1 MYNNLWTINIKSFDK
16 VKEYIDFIESC
27 RGLELPNYTEKHHIL
42 PKSLFPLYE
51 KDKNNII
58 TLSAINH
65 YKAHVLLAE
74 AYGGGMLYALRMMD
88 ARYDTSDIPEIN
100 YMHFREEASKLR
112 SESMLDLWADDN
124 YKLRVSNSFKNSWKD
139 NIQRKENISNIM
151 LDLWSDPVY
160 KEKTSKALREATQTE
175 EFKEKISI
183 TSKERWEDPEYRK
196 MVNTNRDLV
205 MQTDEYKSKM
215 SDIQKE
221 RMKDPKLRAAC
232 GWNKGKGRPSRVCPH
247 CKRSGN
253 TLGFFKIHFNN
264 CKIIRDFRL
273 SFIRLHIL
281 QLETLKN
288 PKLLDKELSSRYLGA
303 FIVGFKHLLRNNYD
317 NE

>member
-1 MYNNLWTINIKSFDK
+1 MYDILWTINIKSFDK

-27 RGLELPNYTEKHHIL
+27 KGLELPNYVESHHIL
-42 PKSLFPLYE
+42 PKSLFPEYE
-51 KDKNNII
+51 YDKDNLIE
-58 TLSAINH
+58 LSAMNH

-88 ARYDTSDIPEIN
+88 SRYNDNDIPEIN
-100 YMHFREEASKLR
+100 YSILREEFSKHH
-112 SESMLDLWADDN
+112 
-124 YKLRVSNSFKNSWKD
+124 SNIMKEVWSDKEFSIKMSKSHLAAWN
-139 NIQRKENISNIM
+139 NNAARKENISNIM

-205 MQTDEYKSKM
+205 MQSDEYKSKM

-273 SFIRLHIL
+273 SFIRLHVL
-281 QLETLKN
+281 QLETLKD
-288 PKLLDKELSSRYLGA
+288 PKLLDKELSSRYLWA
-303 FIVGFKHLLRNNYD
+303 FIVGFKHLLRTNYD

>member
-1 MYNNLWTINIKSFDK
+1 MYNILYSINVKSLDK

-27 RGLELPNYTEKHHIL
+27 KGINLPDYTEKHHIL
-42 PKSLFPLYE
+42 PRSLFPKYE
-51 KDKNNII
+51 FDKDNLIE
-58 TLSAINH
+58 LSAINH
-65 YKAHVLLAE
+65 YKAHVLLADS
-74 AYGGGMLYALRMMD
+74 YGGSMIHALHFMTHLCKYDTDPAVNYEYLRMEH
-88 ARYDTSDIPEIN
+88 ARLISINMTEI
-100 YMHFREEASKLR
+100 
-112 SESMLDLWADDN
+112 
-124 YKLRVSNSFKNSWKD
+124 
-139 NIQRKENISNIM
+139 
-151 LDLWSDPVY
+151 WSDPTY
-160 KEKTSKALREATQTE
+160 KKETSNAIREATQTE

-281 QLETLKN
+281 QLETLKD